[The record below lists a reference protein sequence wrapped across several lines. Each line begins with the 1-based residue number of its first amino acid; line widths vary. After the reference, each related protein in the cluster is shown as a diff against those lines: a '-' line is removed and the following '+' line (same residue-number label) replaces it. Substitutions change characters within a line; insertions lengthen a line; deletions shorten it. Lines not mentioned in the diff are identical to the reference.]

1 MSGSLLHAGIF
12 AGGLIVGA
20 GSTIALL
27 SNNKPSTSTSTST
40 STGLPQPAFTP
51 PPQPASAPAPE
62 ALGGSAAAIIPPP
75 GALASLLLQ
84 SDILRPSGYP
94 GPIADLLPHTVF
106 LSSYDRRLRH
116 PSWTAEH
123 LTAASLLKPRPGT
136 GSPGE
141 GSGPD
146 RSRSVFK
153 EDERIPPA
161 FRARLADYFRS
172 GYDRGHMVPAADA
185 KVSQHAMDETFLL
198 TNMAPQV
205 GAGFNRDY
213 WAHTEDFVRRLTTS
227 FADVYVFTVPLYLP
241 RQDPDGKHRVT
252 YEVIGNPPNVAVP
265 THFAKVILASGRPGR
280 PALPPPPPPPPP
292 APTPAPPFTTTQAG
306 PGSAALAG
314 LGSPAQRLPPAPPLD
329 PSYTG
334 MAAFVIPNAVVPND
348 APLRSFGVPV
358 DAVERA
364 AGLTF
369 FPDHVKAKTKPL
381 CNLVS
386 CDIVVREFAAAA
398 SRSGSAPPPSPGA
411 GPQR

>member
-1 MSGSLLHAGIF
+1 MSGTLLHAGLF
-12 AGGLIVGA
+12 AGGLLVGA

-27 SNNKPSTSTSTST
+27 KSSSSSNNTVPASPPPGQAPTQ
-40 STGLPQPAFTP
+40 PQQQTP
-51 PPQPASAPAPE
+51 PPSSSSASP
-62 ALGGSAAAIIPPP
+62 LIIPPP
-75 GALASLLLQ
+75 GALALLQ

-94 GPIADLLPHTVF
+94 GPISDLLPHTVF
-106 LSSYDRRLRH
+106 ISSYDRRLRH

-123 LTAASLLKPRPGT
+123 LTAASLRRNNG
-136 GSPGE
+136 G
-141 GSGPD
+141 GSGPEPDRPD

-153 EDERIPPA
+153 EDERIPLP

-185 KVSQHAMDETFLL
+185 KISQQAMDETFLL

-213 WAHTEDFVRRLTTS
+213 WAHTEDFVRRLTNA
-227 FADVYVFTVPLYLP
+227 FADVYVFTLPLYLP

-280 PALPPPPPPPPP
+280 VPALPPPQSLLSSQQQP
-292 APTPAPPFTTTQAG
+292 
-306 PGSAALAG
+306 ALA
-314 LGSPAQRLPPAPPLD
+314 LAAPLD

-334 MAAFVIPNAVVPND
+334 LAAFVIPNAVVPNET
-348 APLRSFGVPV
+348 PLRAFDLPL

-364 AGLTF
+364 AGLTL
-369 FPDHVKAKTKPL
+369 FPDHVKAKAKHL
-381 CNLVS
+381 CSLVT
-386 CDIVVREFAAAA
+386 CDIIVREFADRA
-398 SRSGSAPPPSPGA
+398 RSPSPTSSVPA
-411 GPQR
+411 PQPGSRPVR